1 MPQGLA
7 EFKQGPRACFKLKR
21 AEWMMRPNEFTALF
35 ASVESLTG
43 IGPRMVVLLKKA
55 LALLP
60 GVAEPRVLDLLWHL
74 PTGVIDRRAEPTVA
88 DAQPGTI
95 ATLQV
100 RVLKHRPSPRGNTKA
115 PYKVQ
120 CEDDTGRLDLIF
132 FHMERSF
139 IERSLPE
146 GETRFVSGRVERFG
160 DTLQM
165 VHPDYIVPPE
175 RRSDLPLLEPVYPLT
190 AGLSGKIL
198 TKAARQAVDLVPR
211 MPEWL
216 DPAFL
221 ASKDWPDFATALL
234 RLHRVVDAADISPG
248 AAPWQRLAYD
258 ELLAGQLALGLVRA
272 NVRAQRGRQISGDGR
287 LRARLTATLP
297 FQLTGSQGTSLEEI
311 YADMAAPHRMMRL
324 LQGDVGSG
332 KTVVALM
339 AMANAVE
346 TGAQA
351 ALMAPTEVLARQHA
365 ESMFPLAE
373 AAGLRLG
380 LLTGREKGRIRRD
393 LLARLAA
400 GDIDILIGTHALF
413 SPDVVF
419 HDLALAV
426 IDEQHRFGVHQRMAL
441 QAKGKGA
448 TDVLVMT
455 ATPIPRTLLMT
466 HYGDLDVSK
475 LTEKPAG
482 RKPIK
487 TTMPAIGRMED
498 VIDGLRRA
506 VATGAQIYWVCPLIE
521 TSDVSDLAAAEARHA
536 HLVQVFGP
544 EAVGLLH
551 GGMKGAD
558 KDAVMAAFS
567 TQKLQI
573 LVATTVIEVG
583 VNVPNATIMVIEH
596 AERFGLA
603 QLHQLR
609 GRVGR
614 GDRQSYCLLLHDEP
628 LGRTAEARLKM
639 MTDTE
644 DGFLIA
650 EKDLELR
657 GGGEVMGSRQSGAPG
672 FRVAEVPGFPD
683 LIEAARDDAKLILAK
698 DPDLASPRG
707 QALRWLLYLFECDEA
722 VRLFRA
728 A

>member
-1 MPQGLA
+1 MRPA
-7 EFKQGPRACFKLKR
+7 EFSQ
-21 AEWMMRPNEFTALF
+21 LF

-43 IGPRMVVLLKKA
+43 IGPRMVQLLKKA
-55 LALLP
+55 LALPP

-100 RVLKHRPSPRGNTKA
+100 RVLRHRASPRGNTKA

-132 FHMERSF
+132 FRMEHSF
-139 IERSLPE
+139 IERQLPE

-165 VHPDYIVPPE
+165 VHPDYIVAPE
-175 RRSDLPLLEPVYPLT
+175 RRADLPLLEPVYPLT
-190 AGLSGKIL
+190 QGLSGKIL
-198 TKAARQAVDLVPR
+198 TKAARQAVDGVPR
-211 MPEWL
+211 MPEWQ
-216 DPAFL
+216 DAAFL
-221 ASKDWPDFATALL
+221 ASKGWPDFASALL
-234 RLHRVVDAADISPG
+234 RLHRVVDASDISPG
-248 AAPWQRLAYD
+248 SAPWQRLAYD
-258 ELLAGQLALGLVRA
+258 ELLAGQLALGLMRGQKRA
-272 NVRAQRGRQISGDGR
+272 LAGRAINGNGSI
-287 LRARLTATLP
+287 RAAIIKALP
-297 FQLTGSQGTSLEEI
+297 FTLTGSQVEALKEI
-311 YADMAAPHRMMRL
+311 DADLATGDRMQRL

-365 ESMFPLAE
+365 EGMFALADK
-373 AAGLRLG
+373 AGLRLG
-380 LLTGREKGRIRRD
+380 LLTGREKGRARRD
-393 LLARLAA
+393 LLERLKA
-400 GDIDILIGTHALF
+400 GEIDILIGTHALF
-413 SPDVVF
+413 TPDVVF
-419 HDLALAV
+419 ADLALAV

-441 QAKGKGA
+441 QAKGRGGVN
-448 TDVLVMT
+448 VLAMT

-466 HYGDLDVSK
+466 QYGDLDVSK

-487 TTMPAIGRMED
+487 TTSPSIGRLED

-506 VATGAQIYWVCPLIE
+506 LANGAQIYWVCPLIE
-521 TSDVSDLAAAEARHA
+521 TSDVSELAAAEARHA
-536 HLVQVFGP
+536 HLTQVLGP
-544 EAVGLLH
+544 TVGLMH
-551 GGMKGAD
+551 GGMKGVE

-567 TQKLQI
+567 EAKLQV

-614 GDRQSYCLLLHDEP
+614 SDRQSYCLLLHDEP

-639 MTDTE
+639 MTETE

-657 GGGEVMGSRQSGAPG
+657 GGGEVMGSRQSGTPG
-672 FRVAEVPGFPD
+672 FRVAEVPGFLE
-683 LIEAARDDAKLILAK
+683 LIEAARDDARLILSQ
-698 DPDLASPRG
+698 DPELASPRG

-722 VRLFRA
+722 IRLFRA